1 MIPDD
6 RYHILVKVDPG
17 DIDVFNKVMEGYD
30 NLCLVTAVHP
40 ELGELV
46 VRVTLDTRGEVIK
59 ILKHLPFPVTI
70 LER

>member
-1 MIPDD
+1 MISDD
-6 RYHILVKVDPG
+6 RFHIPVKVEPG
-17 DIDVFNKVMEGYD
+17 DIDIFNKILEAYD

-40 ELGELV
+40 EFGKLV
-46 VRVTLDTRGEVIK
+46 VRVTSDTRGEVIK